1 MMIEQVPF
9 GYCIEVMKP
18 KKDGKGKNTFYSDG
32 IANLDVSNNI
42 CYPSYDMWAVN
53 MIPPSYLL
61 VSDQLVHIIDSFD
74 DMLYR
79 YIKCKL

>member
-18 KKDGKGKNTFYSDG
+18 KKDGKGKNTFYSYG
-32 IANLDVSNNI
+32 IANNI
-42 CYPSYDMWAVN
+42 CYPSTNVGGKYNVYW
-53 MIPPSYLL
+53 Y
-61 VSDQLVHIIDSFD
+61 QLVHVIDSFD